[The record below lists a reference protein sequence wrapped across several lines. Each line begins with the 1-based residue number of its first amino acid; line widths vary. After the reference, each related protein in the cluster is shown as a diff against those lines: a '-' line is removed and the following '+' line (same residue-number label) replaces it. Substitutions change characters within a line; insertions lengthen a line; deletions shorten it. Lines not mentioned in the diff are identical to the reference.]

1 MAAYDVLALDLD
13 GTTLT
18 SSREILPVVRDA
30 IRRIRHQVMV
40 LLVTGRHH
48 TAAYPYYQALQ
59 LETPIISCN
68 GTYVYDYQRQQ
79 ILAENAIPHAQ
90 AAQFIA
96 LAQQHHLN
104 LVMYVTDRMTFSKT
118 QPIQYM
124 TVLEQWAQQFP
135 SSSRPRIE
143 RIDDFYAEMQRHQ
156 YVWKFVI
163 EGEIADV
170 EFFAGLPYIRDHFT
184 GERSWSNRI
193 DFSNKG
199 NTKGAR
205 LKEFLQQHE
214 IDPRRMIAIGDSD
227 NDISMLQLAGLGV
240 AMANADAAVKQA
252 ADCITQDTNDG
263 LGISQIISDY
273 FAD

>member
-79 ILAENAIPHAQ
+79 ILAENAIPHVQ

>member
-59 LETPIISCN
+59 LDTPIISCN
-68 GTYVYDYQRQQ
+68 GTYVYDYQQQ
-79 ILAENAIPHAQ
+79 RILAENAIPHAQ

-96 LAQQHHLN
+96 LAQEHHLN

-118 QPIQYM
+118 QPIHYM
-124 TVLEQWAQQFP
+124 TVMEQWAQQFP

-170 EFFAGLPYIRDHFT
+170 EFFARLPYIRDHFT

-273 FAD
+273 FTD

>member
-79 ILAENAIPHAQ
+79 ILAENAIPHVQ

-124 TVLEQWAQQFP
+124 TVLEQWARQFP
-135 SSSRPRIE
+135 PSSRPRIE

-252 ADCITQDTNDG
+252 ADCITLDTNDG

>member
-48 TAAYPYYQALQ
+48 TAAFPYYEALQ
-59 LETPIISCN
+59 LDTPIISCN
-68 GTYVYDYQRQQ
+68 GTYVYDYHRQQ

-90 AAQFIA
+90 AATFID

-104 LVMYVTDRMTFSKT
+104 LVMYVTDRMTFSKA

-143 RIDDFYAEMQRHQ
+143 RIDDFHAEMQRHQ

-205 LKEFLQQHE
+205 LKEFLQQRQ
-214 IDPRRMIAIGDSD
+214 IDPKRMIAIGDSE

-240 AMANADAAVKQA
+240 AMANAGAAVKQV
-252 ADCITQDTNDG
+252 ADCITLDTNDG

-273 FAD
+273 FTD

>member
-252 ADCITQDTNDG
+252 ADCITLDTNDG

>member
-79 ILAENAIPHAQ
+79 ILAENAIPHVQ

-124 TVLEQWAQQFP
+124 TVLEQWARQFP
-135 SSSRPRIE
+135 PSSRPRIE